1 MWPPLSHLGWL
12 TGRARGMK
20 FLGEGKVG
28 NAKVFPQSRRLP
40 STGEGREGSCS
51 WLGELQTNDLA
62 HTATHCPRTTR
73 ASLVWD
79 STNTR
84 YIDAQRW
91 LSASSPPTPITLVWW
106 VIFALTLLKFRKSCY
121 SKALARMPK
130 HQLLIVAV
138 TLRELSLELPLT
150 LTLSNDLGRPCSQS
164 FWFWNSKCSKHGIY
178 QRWSWRKLTG
188 SMAIVSIHKS
198 GLKAPGFGVGHSGCS
213 SQASVSVLSV
223 LPWAGY
229 CVPLC

>member
-1 MWPPLSHLGWL
+1 MIWL
-12 TGRARGMK
+12 TQPPTALARPGQAL
-20 FLGEGKVG
+20 FETV
-28 NAKVFPQSRRLP
+28 
-40 STGEGREGSCS
+40 
-51 WLGELQTNDLA
+51 
-62 HTATHCPRTTR
+62 RT
-73 ASLVWD
+73 L
-79 STNTR
+79 R

-164 FWFWNSKCSKHGIY
+164 FWF
-178 QRWSWRKLTG
+178 
-188 SMAIVSIHKS
+188 
-198 GLKAPGFGVGHSGCS
+198 
-213 SQASVSVLSV
+213 
-223 LPWAGY
+223 
-229 CVPLC
+229 